1 MNDLQKKLDE
11 LTQLREQLVHLTNNF
26 ELASIKNISGTS
38 VYVGK
43 AQVIAQQYQSRQLET
58 KTIFNNVTN
67 TVQSKIKESRRLA
80 KDSQRLAKE
89 SQRSTKESQ
98 RLANDSRRLAKD
110 SRRLAKD
117 SQRLANES
125 RRLAKG
131 SEQSIKESQ
140 QLTLTNTESFKNKNN
155 INVDSSI
162 NSIKILIST
171 IEKDINLV
179 TTELTRL
186 RILDEIQ
193 NQSLKNEYLEEF
205 LKLYLMPGSI
215 ATDDVDVLS
224 KILFKIKLNCDWKY
238 PGLQVHPISKEWI
251 DCMITADPL
260 YITDH
265 TDLSIYNENITSLP
279 TQPITESIV
288 DYSLEYQRRLR
299 IYNIK
304 NQDFSVLPQAVFGCI
319 SCYDFLNHFSLS
331 DIKSYLI
338 KFIDLLKPGGSFV
351 CVLDFSYMLS
361 TSTVNLVEYDYFKYS
376 VKLITGKF
384 IENNGYKIKSI
395 VDLSQ
400 NDWSSTLLIEAQK
413 PGTLTTSKAHQVLGS
428 IIEK

>member
-1 MNDLQKKLDE
+1 MNDIQKKLDE

-43 AQVIAQQYQSRQLET
+43 TQVIAQRYQNRQLET

-67 TVQSKIKESRRLA
+67 TVRSKIKE
-80 KDSQRLAKE
+80 SQRLAKE
-89 SQRSTKESQ
+89 SQRLAKESQ
-98 RLANDSRRLAKD
+98 RLSKESQRLFKD
-110 SRRLAKD
+110 SR
-117 SQRLANES
+117 
-125 RRLAKG
+125 
-131 SEQSIKESQ
+131 
-140 QLTLTNTESFKNKNN
+140 QLTLTNAESFKNKNN

-171 IEKDINLV
+171 IEQDINLV

-193 NQSLKNEYLEEF
+193 NQSLKNEYIEEF
-205 LKLYLMPGSI
+205 LKLYLIPGSI
-215 ATDDVDVLS
+215 VINDVDVLS
-224 KILFKIKLNCDWKY
+224 KILFKIKSNCDWKY

-265 TDLSIYNENITSLP
+265 TELSINSLP

-319 SCYDFLNHFSLS
+319 SCYDFLNYFSLP

-351 CVLDFSYMLS
+351 CVLDFSYMVP
-361 TSTVNLVEYDYFKYS
+361 TTVNLVEYDYFKYS

-400 NDWSSTLLIEAQK
+400 NDWSCTLLIEAQK
-413 PGTLTTSKAHQVLGS
+413 PGILATSKAHQVLGS